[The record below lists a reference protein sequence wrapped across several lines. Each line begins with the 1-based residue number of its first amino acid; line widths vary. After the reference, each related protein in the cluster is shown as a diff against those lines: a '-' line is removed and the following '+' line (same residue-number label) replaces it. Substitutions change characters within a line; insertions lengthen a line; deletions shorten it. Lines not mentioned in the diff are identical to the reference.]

1 MPTALAERDERRSLN
16 FRMPRRAVE
25 LIDRA
30 AAQVHKDRTE
40 FVLEAAVRHA
50 QEVLLDRTVSP
61 LSEPDFDAF
70 LAVLDDPPAP
80 NDRLKALLRR
90 KPAWEEG

>member
-1 MPTALAERDERRSLN
+1 MSTALAERDERRSLS

-40 FVLEAAVRHA
+40 FVLEAAVRQA
-50 QEVLLDRTVSP
+50 EDVLRDQTVFR
-61 LSEPDFDAF
+61 LSEKDYDRFI
-70 LAVLDDPPAP
+70 AVLDDPPPA
-80 NDRLKALLRR
+80 NEHLKALMRR
-90 KPAWEEG
+90 KPVWEK